1 MLISRLVPFHILTVI
16 RNEKRQVDVFEDLT
30 LIFTDLTGIAEMGKN
45 YLDPRETV
53 GLLAKVFTRFDQL
66 CEEYRVYKVHTI
78 GNQYVAMGYN
88 GKTEKNRRFKGVVVD
103 ETYRMIQTGLEMID
117 IIKEIRE
124 SYNDPQ
130 YANLDVRVGI
140 HTGKVVA
147 GIIGSKIVRYDILG
161 EGVLITNKI

>member
-66 CEEYRVYKVHTI
+66 CEEYRVYKVHQSVI
-78 GNQYVAMGYN
+78 NM
-88 GKTEKNRRFKGVVVD
+88 
-103 ETYRMIQTGLEMID
+103 
-117 IIKEIRE
+117 
-124 SYNDPQ
+124 
-130 YANLDVRVGI
+130 
-140 HTGKVVA
+140 
-147 GIIGSKIVRYDILG
+147 
-161 EGVLITNKI
+161 